1 MAKAENR
8 SRGAAGNVDLAE
20 RGSRSEYSPG
30 IAETPVSGCVAFV
43 RVGNEGWLEVTCP
56 APGERQCLTFER
68 RKIRVDGPAGCHL
81 LRDLRDAE
89 AR

>member
-1 MAKAENR
+1 MLDTFRNPI
-8 SRGAAGNVDLAE
+8 L
-20 RGSRSEYSPG
+20 PG
-30 IAETPVSGCVAFV
+30 PGCNSQRPRPKPKNYWRNQQGPVV
-43 RVGNEGWLEVTCP
+43 RVIDEGWLELTCP
-56 APGERQCLTFER
+56 APGARRCVTFER